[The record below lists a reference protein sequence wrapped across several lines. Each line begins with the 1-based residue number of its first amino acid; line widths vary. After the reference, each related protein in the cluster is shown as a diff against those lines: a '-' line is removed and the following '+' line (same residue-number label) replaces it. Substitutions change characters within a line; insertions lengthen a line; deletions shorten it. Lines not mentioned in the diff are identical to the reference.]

1 MTGRPA
7 DETAELRERIKA
19 LETRLEGQERAM
31 REQDARLRDKTRL
44 LTSILESMSD
54 GVAVIDAAGHFLQFN
69 AAAMRMIGL
78 GPVDAPPA
86 TWPERYGFFLP
97 DMVTPFPADRLP
109 LMRARR
115 GESVDEEMIYTRPP
129 GAAKGAWLSIN
140 SRPLQDESGAILGAV
155 SVLRDVTRRITAER
169 ALERKAQELARSN
182 AELEQFAYVASHD
195 LQEPLRMIAGYADL
209 LSRRYHDRLD
219 AEANGFLDDI
229 AAGTARMT
237 DLIHDIL
244 ALSRVASSRGP
255 FEAADSGILCERA
268 LANLQAAVAREHA
281 VVTHDHLPRVLCDP
295 TQVVQVFQNLIGN
308 AIKYHGEAPPRVH
321 VTAEPKERRAVFTV
335 RDEGIGVAAGS
346 LEEIFQMFRRGDER
360 GPFAGTGV
368 GLAICRKVIERHGG
382 RIWAEPA
389 PGHGTAFRFTLP
401 LADAAGVAPAAGA
414 GAAGAAGGRHA
425 P

>member
-1 MTGRPA
+1 MTRRPA
-7 DETAELRERIKA
+7 DGTADLEERLRT
-19 LETRLEGQERAM
+19 LEARLEEQERAM
-31 REQDARLRDKTRL
+31 REQDARLQEKTRI

-54 GVAVIDAAGHFLQFN
+54 GVAVIDAAGRFLQFN
-69 AAAMRMIGL
+69 PAASRMIGI

-86 TWPERYGFFLP
+86 TWPERYGFFMP
-97 DMVTPFPADRLP
+97 DMVTRYPADRLP

-129 GAAKGAWLSIN
+129 GAAKGTWLSIN
-140 SRPLQDESGAILGAV
+140 SRPLKDESGAILGAV
-155 SVLRDVTRRITAER
+155 SVLRNVTRRITAER

-209 LSRRYHDRLD
+209 LSRRYRDRLD

-229 AAGTARMT
+229 AASTARMT

-255 FEAADSGILCERA
+255 FEPADGDILCERA
-268 LANLQAAVAREHA
+268 LANLQAAVTREHA

-295 TQVVQVFQNLIGN
+295 SQVVQVFQNLIGN

-321 VTAEPKERRAVFTV
+321 VTAEPKERKAVFTV
-335 RDEGIGVAAGS
+335 RDEGIGVEPGS

-401 LADAAGVAPAAGA
+401 LADAAGVAPAT
-414 GAAGAAGGRHA
+414 GAAGGRHA

>member
-1 MTGRPA
+1 MTRRPEDEKA
-7 DETAELRERIKA
+7 DLHARIRT
-19 LETRLEGQERAM
+19 LEARLEEQDRAM
-31 REQDARLRDKTRL
+31 REQGTRLREQTRI

-69 AAAMRMIGL
+69 PAAARMIGI
-78 GPVDAPPA
+78 GPVDAPPS
-86 TWPERYGFFLP
+86 TWPEHYGFFMP

-115 GESVDEEMIYTRPP
+115 GESVDDEMIYTRPP
-129 GAAKGAWLSIN
+129 GAAQGTWLSIN
-140 SRPLQDESGAILGAV
+140 SRPLREESGAVIGAV
-155 SVLRDVTRRITAER
+155 SVLRNVTRRVTAER
-169 ALERKAQELARSN
+169 GLERKAQELARSN

-209 LSRRYHDRLD
+209 LSRRYRDRLD
-219 AEANGFLDDI
+219 PEAKGFLDDI
-229 AAGTARMT
+229 ASSTTRMT

-255 FEAADSGILCERA
+255 FEPADGDVLCERA

-321 VTAEPKERRAVFTV
+321 VTAEPRERKALFTV
-335 RDEGIGVAAGS
+335 RDEGIGVDTGS

-360 GPFAGTGV
+360 APFAGTGV

-389 PGHGTAFRFTLP
+389 PGQGTAFRFTLP
-401 LADAAGVAPAAGA
+401 LADTATAGD
-414 GAAGAAGGRHA
+414 AGGRHA